1 VPGGVLFAGSTCA
14 FARGAVGAGQRPD
27 EAVCAAVSEFLNDGV
42 RRKREGG
49 GPSIEGPSRVAKM
62 RQVYRQFDF
71 GKGIVVRDL
80 VAAIG
85 GEQPPGQPQLVQAIA
100 HGREVRVPLPIPGRA
115 DMKPVPVEFG

>member
-1 VPGGVLFAGSTCA
+1 
-14 FARGAVGAGQRPD
+14 
-27 EAVCAAVSEFLNDGV
+27 
-42 RRKREGG
+42 
-49 GPSIEGPSRVAKM
+49 
-62 RQVYRQFDF
+62 
-71 GKGIVVRDL
+71 VVRDL